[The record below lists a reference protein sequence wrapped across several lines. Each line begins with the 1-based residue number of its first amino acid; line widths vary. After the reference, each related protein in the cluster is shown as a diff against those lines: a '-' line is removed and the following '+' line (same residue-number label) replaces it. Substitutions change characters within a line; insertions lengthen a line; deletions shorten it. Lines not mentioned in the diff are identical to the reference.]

1 MANTYSAGIATAYG
15 AAVRGGYTGTYDDF
29 CRQQAEYA
37 ESAAAVEQAKTD
49 AEAAASAAEASETA
63 AAGSATAA
71 AGSASSA
78 SSSATSASGSAST
91 ATTKAGEASA
101 SATAAAGSATT
112 ASQAAATAESV
123 LESIPEDYSTLSNDV
138 ADLKSELSDTLDVE
152 EYISS
157 VNKLDANSAIG
168 KTASQINAQKFY
180 FGLNKTLAD
189 YSDATAVIV
198 FCRTT
203 TDSINGLTCQW
214 LYDDDTVSTS
224 YVTLNSSYIYANI
237 ANKDSIVGI
246 KFTAYSVG
254 ASLVISK
261 LGVKFNANTSTTDED
276 AFATAYKSNRLDAMD
291 ADIDALVA
299 YDYDEENAIS
309 LTTGNGIM
317 NISGLY
323 NTSSE
328 TFKHAMGTVVAGN
341 HYKITGRTFGASYPV
356 YLWLDSSDGVIAYG
370 TASNAQDITEVGI
383 APLGATKICVNYS
396 TAYSQPKAILGT
408 QVNIQDYVDEKVA
421 DAEKSFWYGKKIV
434 WFGTSIPAGVI
445 DDGQQ
450 EGEGSYPTR
459 IGQMLG
465 ATVYN
470 ESIGGSAVRAGDEHA
485 ITVDDPMG
493 YGGMSAPG
501 LMLSLSLS
509 STEKQAIFDAWD
521 SKWKDIITY
530 NQNLINVTSD
540 VHKNMYK
547 NASWDILLAKYLTG
561 GSVGQCDLYVF
572 DHGYNDGVKTYGFE
586 DLPTVPSTAKDR
598 TYFLGAMAFLID
610 KILSDNPNAH
620 ICFIGHWSNDKGT
633 GNNSTALVAE
643 GQEKLADIWKYQL
656 CKTWEKI
663 GWSANTITS
672 GGVTKPVYQFWCLD
686 GVHPASDTSGKAL
699 QHYAEA
705 IYPFMRD
712 VR

>member
-1 MANTYSAGIATAYG
+1 MNIHELNNF
-15 AAVRGGYTGTYDDF
+15 TGTLGSGAYLAIDDG
-29 CRQQAEYA
+29 
-37 ESAAAVEQAKTD
+37 TD
-49 AEAAASAAEASETA
+49 T
-63 AAGSATAA
+63 GKI
-71 AGSASSA
+71 SSQ
-78 SSSATSASGSAST
+78 GLL
-91 ATTKAGEASA
+91 
-101 SATAAAGSATT
+101 
-112 ASQAAATAESV
+112 AATEARIDNIIAGPAPSAEEIV
-123 LESIPEDYSTLSNDV
+123 DARLGADGV
-138 ADLKSELSDTLDVE
+138 AYPSLGGAIRGQVSDLKSELNDMLDTE
-152 EYISS
+152 QYISS

-189 YSDATAVIV
+189 FSDATAVIV

-254 ASLVISK
+254 ASLVLSK
-261 LGVKFNANTSTTDED
+261 LGVKFNANTSTDDED
-276 AFATAYKSNRLDAMD
+276 AYAITYKSNRLDTMD
-291 ADIDALVA
+291 DAINALVA
-299 YDYDEENAIS
+299 YDFDEEDAVS
-309 LTTGNGIM
+309 LTSGDGVM
-317 NISGLY
+317 NILGLY
-323 NTSSE
+323 NTSSPS
-328 TFKHAMGTVVAGN
+328 FKHAIGTIASGS
-341 HYKITGRTFGASYPV
+341 HYKIFGRTLGASYPC
-356 YLWLDSSDGVIAYG
+356 YLWLNNSDDVIAYG
-370 TASNAQDITEVGI
+370 TASDTQDIIEIGI

-396 TAYSQPKAILGT
+396 TAYQQAKALLGRQMDT
-408 QVNIQDYVDEKVA
+408 QEYVDMKIA
-421 DAEKSFWYGKKIV
+421 DAEKSYWYGKKIV

-485 ITVDDPMG
+485 ITANDPMG

-509 STEKQAIFDAWD
+509 SAEKQDIFDHWND
-521 SKWKDIITY
+521 KWKDIITY
-530 NQNLINVTSD
+530 NQNLINVSSD

-586 DLPTVPSTAKDR
+586 DLPTVPSTANDR

-633 GNNSTALVAE
+633 GNNSTSLVAQ
-643 GQEKLADIWKYQL
+643 GQEKLAEIWKYQL

-672 GGVTKPVYQFWCLD
+672 DGVTKPVYQFWCLD

-699 QHYAEA
+699 QHYAET